1 MNLQSVIAFV
11 MAGIV
16 FGVGVF
22 TSTNNPKA
30 FIDYHAGLIVFGG
43 TIAVAAI
50 SFQID
55 RILLMMKVFYNRV
68 VKGDKINYV
77 NIIKE
82 LMELA
87 EAYRTNDSNIK
98 KLIDNSNDF
107 FIREAMSILMD
118 DFLSK
123 EELGHILGL
132 RAKTV
137 SYRYQE
143 EAKKFKALGKFPP
156 AMGLMGAVLGMI
168 ALLQTLGQPGAE
180 ENIGPAMS
188 VALVATLYGIAF
200 ANLFILPVAENLMEG
215 AREVMQKNYMIVE
228 GVKLIAQKKNKILVA
243 EELNSYLLPN
253 ERLNW
258 KDLEKAGV

>member
-1 MNLQSVIAFV
+1 MNLKSIVAFV
-11 MAGIV
+11 MAGTV

-22 TSTNNPKA
+22 TATKNPMA
-30 FIDYHAGLIVFGG
+30 FIDYHAALIVFGG

-55 RILLMMKVFYNRV
+55 RILIMIKVFYNRV

-82 LMELA
+82 LMALA
-87 EAYRTNDSNIK
+87 EAYRTNDPKLK
-98 KLIDNSNDF
+98 KLVDGSNDF
-107 FIREAMSILMD
+107 FIREAMNILLD
-118 DFLSK
+118 EFLD
-123 EELGHILGL
+123 EHELGHILSL
-132 RAKTV
+132 RAKTI

-168 ALLQTLGQPGAE
+168 ALLQTLGQPGSE

-215 AREVMQKNYMIVE
+215 AREVMAKNSMIVE
-228 GVKLIAQKKNKILVA
+228 GVKLIAQRKNKILVA

-258 KDLEKAGV
+258 KDLNK

>member
-1 MNLQSVIAFV
+1 MNFKSVVAFV

-22 TSTNNPKA
+22 TATNNPMA
-30 FIDYHAGLIVFGG
+30 FIDYHAALIVFGG

-55 RILLMMKVFYNRV
+55 RILVMIKVFYNRV

-77 NIIKE
+77 SIIKE
-82 LMELA
+82 LMAIA
-87 EAYRTNDSNIK
+87 EAYRTNDPKLKNI
-98 KLIDNSNDF
+98 IENSNDF
-107 FIREAMSILMD
+107 FIREAMGILQD
-118 DFLSK
+118 EFLNE
-123 EELGHILGL
+123 EELGHILAL
-132 RAKTV
+132 RAKTI

-168 ALLQTLGQPGAE
+168 ALLQTLGQPGSE

-215 AREVMQKNYMIVE
+215 AREVMAKNFIIVE

-258 KDLEKAGV
+258 KDLEA